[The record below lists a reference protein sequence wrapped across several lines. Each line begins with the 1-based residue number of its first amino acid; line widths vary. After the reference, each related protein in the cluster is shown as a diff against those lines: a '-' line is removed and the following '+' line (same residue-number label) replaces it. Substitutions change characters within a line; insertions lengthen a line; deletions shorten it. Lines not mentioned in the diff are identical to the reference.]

1 MRTRLINMK
10 TLILLQLL
18 LPSVL
23 LAQSSPADINGD
35 GALNILVI
43 GTTQSIS
50 GSSAEFSPYQIRTQ
64 LENIL
69 MDDAS
74 LSLSINVVAEDIFR
88 TKTVL
93 TGIAYDWTGVNV
105 NHFCHSLAQYYFWP
119 DDRAARMDN
128 LKGENGTDW
137 DYVVIGSDPHMISSI
152 PGFYSLGVNKIAYKI
167 AEGGGKPLLLMPWS
181 KDNSQIDHFE
191 EFCYRT
197 ADGAQVPVDIVP
209 AGIAWDALP
218 GSKIDVAV
226 THPTPNGAFVCASA
240 IYSHIFDQSASAS
253 QYSYDDEIAD
263 IAHTIVEDSP
273 NQTHYSGEI
282 TFDSPYRSCGIADTA
297 LIYNHGGTS
306 TENGILGGL
315 QWVVTQGQKTL
326 QFGSTSPVHFNY
338 GRSSMGTTHLYVI
351 DTSIFDYSFGYP
363 LQDNAVTGH
372 TSMQYGI
379 DQRANETDVET
390 DLGVALDMVREGELP
405 SARNVPLRTI
415 ISQMIEE
422 IPGVD
427 IYPSGDNWHLSA
439 DVNKAIGT
447 YMYTILTGECAL
459 EGLLEPTDSTE
470 WRTWMA
476 HKIGYLT
483 AWNVMYMEG
492 FSPCYGSILSTNEK
506 IIEEI
511 DYVAYPN
518 PTKGDFTI
526 DLKDNRSVTI
536 TICNLVGQQVYQES
550 FENNQQLKFNLNEA
564 PGVYLVFLDFGNDK
578 SVIKLVKE

>member
-1 MRTRLINMK
+1 MK
-10 TLILLQLL
+10 TTLLIAFIASFGL
-18 LPSVL
+18 SSF
-23 LAQSSPADINGD
+23 AQVDVNGD
-35 GALNILVI
+35 GELNILII
-43 GTTQSIS
+43 GTTESIS
-50 GSSAEFSPYQIRTQ
+50 DSSAEFSPFQIRTQ

-69 MDDAS
+69 TDDAS

-88 TKTVL
+88 TETVL
-93 TGIAYDWTGVNV
+93 TGIAYDWAGTNV
-105 NHFCHSLAQYYFWP
+105 DYFCHSLVQYYFWP
-119 DDRAARMDN
+119 EDRAARIAN

-137 DYVVIGSDPHMISSI
+137 DYVVIGADPHTILSI

-181 KDNSQIDHFE
+181 KDNAEISHFE
-191 EFCYRT
+191 EFTYRT

-209 AGIAWDALP
+209 AGLAWNALP
-218 GSKIDVAV
+218 SGKIDVAV
-226 THPTPNGAFVCASA
+226 THPTPNGAFLAAAA
-240 IYSHIFDQSASAS
+240 IYSHIFNQSASLS
-253 QYSYDDEIAD
+253 DYNYDDQIAD
-263 IAHTIVEDSP
+263 ITHTTIVNATS
-273 NQTHYSGEI
+273 QTHYSGEI
-282 TFDSPYRSCGIADTA
+282 TFDSPYKSCGITDTA

-315 QWVVTQGQKTL
+315 QWVVSEDQKTL
-326 QFGSTSPVHFNY
+326 QYGNTPYVHFNY

-363 LQDNAVTGH
+363 LQDNAITGH

-379 DQRANETDVET
+379 DQRVDESDVET
-390 DLGVALDMVREGELP
+390 DLGVSLHMVREGELP

-427 IYPSGDNWHLSA
+427 IYPTGDNWHLSA
-439 DVNKAIGT
+439 DVNKAIAT

-459 EGLLEPTDSTE
+459 EGLPEPTDSTE

-492 FSPCYGSILSTNEK
+492 FSPCYGSILSVEK
-506 IIEEI
+506 LDFSEEV
-511 DYVAYPN
+511 YLAYPN
-518 PTKGDFTI
+518 PTEGNFSI
-526 DLKDNRSVTI
+526 DLNENKASVTI
-536 TICNLVGQQVYQES
+536 TITNMMGQQVYQERI
-550 FENNQQLKFNLNEA
+550 EDTDQINLSLEQPA
-564 PGVYLVFLDFGNDK
+564 GFYIVILDFGAEQ
-578 SVIKLVKE
+578 SVIKLVKD